1 VGVEG
6 GGEKFSDGE
15 ILKTTTVGP
24 LQYDDYYT
32 VLSRAPIRSN
42 MDEQFSITSPKTPME
57 SINDLTSTNR
67 QARTNKRTNEQ
78 IYGPS

>member
-1 VGVEG
+1 VVVVGVEG

-42 MDEQFSITSPKTPME
+42 MDEQFSITSLKTPME
-57 SINDLTSTNR
+57 SIDDLILTNR
-67 QARTNKRTNEQ
+67 
-78 IYGPS
+78 

>member
-1 VGVEG
+1 MVVGVEG

-32 VLSRAPIRSN
+32 VLSRAPIQSN
-42 MDEQFSITSPKTPME
+42 IDEQFLITSPKTPME
-57 SINDLTSTNR
+57 SINNLTLTNR
-67 QARTNKRTNEQ
+67 QA
-78 IYGPS
+78 